1 MTETVLITGSSGTI
15 GTVLGIALSDRYSVR
30 GVDVRTPDQGGSIV
44 ETTIADM
51 TDLGAV
57 ESAFEGADV
66 VIDLAARTSQ
76 YLDWGPA
83 YQNNY
88 AATRNA
94 FEAAHRVGARRLIFA
109 SSNHAV
115 GNFEMDSPY
124 AEIVAGDYSG
134 LTPGGFERVDA
145 DCPIRPDGAYG
156 IGKALGES
164 IGRYY
169 SDVHGLS
176 VMCLRIGT
184 ANPEDRPLTVRNL
197 ATFLFHKDLV
207 QLVERCIQAPPS
219 ARFGIYY
226 GVSNNLWRFW
236 DLANAEREIGYRPTE
251 DAEGFRGEVS

>member
-15 GTVLGIALSDRYSVR
+15 GTVLANALSDGYTVR
-30 GVDVRTPDQGGSIV
+30 GVDVRGSDTV
-44 ETTIADM
+44 DTTVADM
-51 TDLGAV
+51 TDLGSV
-57 ESAFEGADV
+57 ESAFEDASV
-66 VIDLAARTSQ
+66 VIDLAANADQ
-76 YLDWGPA
+76 YIEWDEA

-94 FEAAHRVGARRLIFA
+94 FEAARRVGARRLIFA

-115 GNFEMDSPY
+115 GNFELDSPY
-124 AEIVAGDYSG
+124 REIVAGDYSG
-134 LTPGGFERVDA
+134 LEPGQFTRVDA
-145 DCPIRPDGAYG
+145 RCPIRPDGAYG

-184 ANPEDRPLTVRNL
+184 ANPQDGPLTVRNL

-207 QLVERCIQAPPS
+207 QLVTRCIEAPPS
-219 ARFGIYY
+219 VRFGIYY

-251 DAEGFRGEVS
+251 DAERFRADVS

>member
-1 MTETVLITGSSGTI
+1 MTETVLITGSSGAL
-15 GTVLGIALSDRYSVR
+15 GKVLGNALSDRFVVR
-30 GVDVRTPDQGGSIV
+30 GVDVRPSDHID
-44 ETTIADM
+44 TTAADM
-51 TDLGAV
+51 SDLEAV
-57 ESAFEGADV
+57 KDAFSGADV
-66 VIDLAARTSQ
+66 VIDLAAKADQ
-76 YLDWGPA
+76 FIGWDEA

-94 FEAAHRVGARRLIFA
+94 IEAAHSVGARRLIFA

-124 AEIVAGDYSG
+124 REIVAGDYAG
-134 LTPGGFERVDA
+134 LTPGGFERVGA

-164 IGRYY
+164 LGRYY

-184 ANPEDRPLTVRNL
+184 ANVEDRPLTLRNL
-197 ATFLFHKDLV
+197 ATFLFHKDLI
-207 QLVERCIQAPPS
+207 QLVTRCIEAPPS
-219 ARFGIYY
+219 VRFGIYY

-236 DLANAEREIGYRPTE
+236 DIANSESEIGYRPTE
-251 DAEGFRGEVS
+251 DAERFRGDFA

>member
-1 MTETVLITGSSGTI
+1 MIETVLITGSSGTI
-15 GTVLGIALSDRYSVR
+15 GTVLAKALVDGYTVR
-30 GVDVRTPDQGGSIV
+30 GVDVRSSDMV
-44 ETTIADM
+44 DTTVADM
-51 TDLGAV
+51 TDLDAV

-66 VIDLAARTSQ
+66 VIDLAANADQ
-76 YLDWGPA
+76 YIDWDEA
-83 YQNNY
+83 YRNNY

-94 FEAAHRVGARRLIFA
+94 FEAARRVGARRLIFA

-115 GNFEMDSPY
+115 GNFELDSPY
-124 AEIVAGDYSG
+124 REIVAGDYSG
-134 LTPGGFERVDA
+134 LMPAQFTRVDES
-145 DCPIRPDGAYG
+145 CPIRPDGAYG

-197 ATFLFHKDLV
+197 ATFLFHRDLV
-207 QLVERCIQAPPS
+207 QLVKRCIEAPPS
-219 ARFGIYY
+219 VRFGIYY

-251 DAEGFRGEVS
+251 DAEGFRPDVT

>member
-1 MTETVLITGSSGTI
+1 MAESVLITGSSGTI
-15 GTVLGIALSDRYSVR
+15 GTVLANALADDYTVR
-30 GVDVRTPDQGGSIV
+30 GVDRRAPNTKG
-44 ETTIADM
+44 TTVATTLADM

-76 YLDWGPA
+76 YLDWDPA
-83 YQNNY
+83 YENNY

-94 FEAAHRVGARRLIFA
+94 FEAANRVGARRLIFA

-124 AEIVAGDYSG
+124 KEIVEGDYSG
-134 LTPGGFERVDA
+134 LKPGQFERVDEN
-145 DCPIRPDGAYG
+145 CPIRPDGAYG

-184 ANPEDRPLTVRNL
+184 VNPQDLPLTVRNM
-197 ATFLFHKDLV
+197 ATFLFHKDLI
-207 QLVERCIQAPPS
+207 QLVRRCIEAPPS

-226 GVSNNLWRFW
+226 GVSNNRWRFW
-236 DLANAEREIGYRPTE
+236 DLANAERDIGYVPTE
-251 DAEGFRGEVS
+251 DAERFRGDVS